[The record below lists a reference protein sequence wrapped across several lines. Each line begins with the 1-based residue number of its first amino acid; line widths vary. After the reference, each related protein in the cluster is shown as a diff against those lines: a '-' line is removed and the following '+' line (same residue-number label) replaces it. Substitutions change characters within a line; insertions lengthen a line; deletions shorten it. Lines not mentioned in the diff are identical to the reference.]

1 MFQKGCTIP
10 HSGTGT
16 KRRAVLVCLCSLD
29 ALKATW
35 ESQSCLLRYF
45 ESELKKKKKA
55 QSWVLNN
62 LPHNDFV
69 KSWTWVSACQ
79 LG

>member
-16 KRRAVLVCLCSLD
+16 KRSTVSVCFLFTD

-45 ESELKKKKKA
+45 ESELKKKNA